1 MWNLR
6 FQPCPPSSYRRGEK
20 NIGLPG
26 YNGTTGIMWEHRFY
40 NFTDSIRVK
49 STHIYR
55 SILPTLCATVLRVTY
70 YEERGLNGGSEKG
83 TLPSKSRFEG
93 VESSR
98 SVPSWW
104 RKKRILD
111 QARRTFF
118 FAWRNEE
125 KGEKEREREEEH
137 EGNYTSSSAYRVISN
152 KLDRSQGN
160 GIIAKESSLRMRVAI
175 KPTFSPKKSTNFQF
189 RENE

>member
-111 QARRTFF
+111 HARRTFF

-125 KGEKEREREEEH
+125 KGEKERERRGTRRELHFLERVSRYLEQAGSLARKRYYR
-137 EGNYTSSSAYRVISN
+137 EGKFSSYAR
-152 KLDRSQGN
+152 RH
-160 GIIAKESSLRMRVAI
+160 
-175 KPTFSPKKSTNFQF
+175 
-189 RENE
+189 